1 MGCWKKPTEV
11 PAQVAPP
18 PECHTPVRLT
28 VLTVSLAAPPSALA
42 RRLSRLSVSL
52 LQRSR
57 LPCRGRVRWR
67 RDRRLSWNW
76 RVRLGWV
83 RGLDLVRRLDR
94 LLRHHRVRGLDLVRR
109 LDRLLGHHG
118 VLRLNRLLG
127 HHGVLRLNRLLRGW
141 NLLLSGRGLVVVGA
155 FHRIL
160 EATQSLAD
168 GGPSVG

>member
-94 LLRHHRVRGLDLVRR
+94 LL
-109 LDRLLGHHG
+109 GHHG